1 MLSPAGLL
9 VAFSFPVTI
18 PPRNG
23 QLGMTQG
30 VLLNAAFHIELFS
43 DGKRSR
49 LAVQDL
55 NNKVIHTVFF
65 RQEESMVY
73 LNVVLTLVDR

>member
-1 MLSPAGLL
+1 MS
-9 VAFSFPVTI
+9 I
-18 PPRNG
+18 PPGNG

-30 VLLNAAFHIELFS
+30 GLLNAAFHIEPFS

-55 NNKVIHTVFF
+55 NNKVVHTVFF
-65 RQEESMVY
+65 RQEQSM
-73 LNVVLTLVDR
+73 